1 MCPGLKELTRDG
13 GIAGIH
19 NYMNLSPPGPNRVRQ
34 ELGQKLLQREYL
46 YSDSFLCNE
55 LWLDGILEW
64 QLIVERINQS

>member
-55 LWLDGILEW
+55 L
-64 QLIVERINQS
+64 